1 MTLNSLDG
9 FARQAFF
16 GSSQRTEPLDPEA
29 TLQKFVLSQIG
40 LQVCEASETFDHDKG
55 LLGL

>member
-16 GSSQRTEPLDPEA
+16 AENRPEPMDPEA